1 MFSAATPVDD
11 MKVGVKCS
19 DGYVNV
25 VLTQISF
32 PAAKSLAKSPTLLQR
47 SRSPFNAF
55 NAHTTL
61 KESSR
66 CESETN
72 DLPQPG
78 RAGRSGPF
86 LRLWARWSTTR
97 LCEPCQSY
105 HLKSFVL
112 REEHVEELVALDRPT
127 YHLDIDLRTAC
138 DSRPEVDI
146 LLVLRL

>member
-11 MKVGVKCS
+11 MKVAVKCS

-25 VLTQISF
+25 VHERYF
-32 PAAKSLAKSPTLLQR
+32 FFRADKSPTLLQR

-55 NAHTTL
+55 NAHATL

-86 LRLWARWSTTR
+86 LRRWASGRR
-97 LCEPCQSY
+97 LGSVSHASPTISNR
-105 HLKSFVL
+105 SSS
-112 REEHVEELVALDRPT
+112 REELVEELVALDRPT